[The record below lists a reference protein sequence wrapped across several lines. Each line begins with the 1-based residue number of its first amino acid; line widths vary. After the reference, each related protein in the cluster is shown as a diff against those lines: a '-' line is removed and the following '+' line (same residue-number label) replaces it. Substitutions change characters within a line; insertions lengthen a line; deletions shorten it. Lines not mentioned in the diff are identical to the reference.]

1 MGFPNTRT
9 KMVPNEKKIK
19 PQGFRLGTKIEK
31 ELCNN
36 TDLVLQYEI
45 KNMRTEGT
53 DTYSKGP
60 DPEGLSGCGI
70 WFIKSM
76 IVESMSNVDVRFC
89 GILRQYVR
97 EENLIYANKTKVIND
112 MFQKLKLK

>member
-1 MGFPNTRT
+1 LALNAAEWFRRGLLLM
-9 KMVPNEKKIK
+9 
-19 PQGFRLGTKIEK
+19 GFRLLGGSAAYPVQFNH
-31 ELCNN
+31 LSPCS
-36 TDLVLQYEI
+36 DSRSHLS
-45 KNMRTEGT
+45 

-60 DPEGLSGCGI
+60 DPEGLSGCGL